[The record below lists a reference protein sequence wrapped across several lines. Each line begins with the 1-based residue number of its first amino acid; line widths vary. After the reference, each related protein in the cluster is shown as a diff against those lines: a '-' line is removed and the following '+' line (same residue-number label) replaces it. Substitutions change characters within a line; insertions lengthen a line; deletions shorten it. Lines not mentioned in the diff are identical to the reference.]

1 MLVLFT
7 PCEQFLDSADFYF
20 LKVKGSNFV
29 FFFCVVK
36 NYSDGCRNK
45 GLFRVEIASCR
56 RSCPRAKIM
65 NAGVTHQLPLLINKL
80 IWEDRDGQ
88 KNLIRFD
95 QGPSTSVYLLGE
107 LRIENFSSGL
117 HWVGYQFYSL
127 EQITSCVKSQ
137 FSKYFLS
144 KEKLKFQFEIPKSPF
159 CLSLLRVLKI
169 KIMQHGT
176 FVDRFMDEKVTLLV
190 FRRITHLFSQHL
202 KHIPLKMKKN
212 KRRRSFGTIEYRQE
226 KGLILETFK
235 PKFPI
240 LTILILLLPSMK
252 QQEYSQYK
260 PKYPEYNFD
269 AEEALT
275 MQAVK
280 QKGRRTSLPAVLI
293 PPPKP
298 VLMEAKLGRSQL
310 SNFDEISVL
319 AF

>member
-1 MLVLFT
+1 MNNFQILLTFI
-7 PCEQFLDSADFYF
+7 FSRS
-20 LKVKGSNFV
+20 KGLISC

-107 LRIENFSSGL
+107 LRIENFSSEI
-117 HWVGYQFYSL
+117 SL
-127 EQITSCVKSQ
+127 LEFGINYKLCKKSI
-137 FSKYFLS
+137 FKIFF
-144 KEKLKFQFEIPKSPF
+144 FQRKTKVSVRDPKKPLLPIPAKSAKNQNYATWDICRSIYGWKGNF
-159 CLSLLRVLKI
+159 TCLS
-169 KIMQHGT
+169 QNHT
-176 FVDRFMDEKVTLLV
+176 S
-190 FRRITHLFSQHL
+190 FSQHL

-226 KGLILETFK
+226 RGLILETFK

-240 LTILILLLPSMK
+240 ITILILL
-252 QQEYSQYK
+252 
-260 PKYPEYNFD
+260 
-269 AEEALT
+269 
-275 MQAVK
+275 
-280 QKGRRTSLPAVLI
+280 
-293 PPPKP
+293 
-298 VLMEAKLGRSQL
+298 
-310 SNFDEISVL
+310 
-319 AF
+319 